1 MKRKRLSAQA
11 RFRVLHEQDFKCAL
25 CTCKIPLQYH
35 IDHIVPLWN
44 GGTNE
49 RSNLQGVCV
58 SCHDEKTGTE
68 TRVRCAQRRSRR
80 RLTIMQTAKRI
91 LLLLGLCIGVRKP
104 AARYRLGC

>member
-1 MKRKRLSAQA
+1 MKRKRLTAQG

-25 CTCKIPLQYH
+25 CACKIPLQYH

-44 GGTNE
+44 GGTND
-49 RSNLQGVCV
+49 RANLQGVCV

-68 TRVRCAQRRSRR
+68 TRIRCTKRRAR
-80 RLTIMQTAKRI
+80 RLTLIQKAKRI
-91 LLLLGLCIGVRKP
+91 LLLLARCIGVRRP